1 MGCRMKII
9 VTLFT
14 AGCLAGI
21 AHAEPSTTEP
31 TAQVTH
37 GIHMR
42 LAPPKVPLL
51 ESEDPL
57 DVITQQM
64 TGVVDDIAA
73 LKTGQPVQHEQKEI
87 VDSLD
92 TINKGLEQQK
102 SGNGGG
108 GNPTRPMTDSRIAR
122 GPGGIGDL
130 KNPSLESRNFATL
143 PPKDRDA
150 ILQSK
155 TEGFPPGYESLLQS
169 YYSRLAEEKGSGHPA
184 SGDSAGPTGNS
195 P

>member
-1 MGCRMKII
+1 
-9 VTLFT
+9 
-14 AGCLAGI
+14 
-21 AHAEPSTTEP
+21 
-31 TAQVTH
+31 
-37 GIHMR
+37 MR
-42 LAPPKVPLL
+42 LAAPKVPLM

-64 TGVVDDIAA
+64 TGVVDDIAV

-87 VDSLD
+87 VDNLD
-92 TINKGLEQQK
+92 TIIKILEQQK
-102 SGNGGG
+102 SGTGGG
-108 GNPTRPMTDSRIAR
+108 GRNPTRPMTDSRIAS

-169 YYSRLAEEKGSGHPA
+169 YYARLAEEKGSGHA
-184 SGDSAGPTGNS
+184 AGDSTGPTGNS